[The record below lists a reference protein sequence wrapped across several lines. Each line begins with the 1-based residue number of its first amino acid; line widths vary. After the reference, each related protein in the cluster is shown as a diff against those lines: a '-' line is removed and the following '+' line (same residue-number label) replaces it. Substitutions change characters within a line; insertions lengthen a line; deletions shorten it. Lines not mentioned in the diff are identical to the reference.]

1 MDRGVSIV
9 MFPNGANHGP
19 HENRRDLRQYRN
31 DERDGTCEFG
41 TGYLIGNG
49 LVVTSAHVL
58 TNAHT
63 KIEVKFRNSSAN
75 SGLIDA
81 HLAWDGRPSLDV
93 ALLRCQVP
101 NDLPATVQALNTDP
115 PGSGQE
121 AHGKGFPQ
129 LTSRIAA
136 MRSERGN

>member
-1 MDRGVSIV
+1 MDLMRIAEIYVST
-9 MFPNGANHGP
+9 
-19 HENRRDLRQYRN
+19 ETTK
-31 DERDGTCEFG
+31 RDGTCEFG

-63 KIEVKFRNSSAN
+63 KIEVKFRNSPAN

-121 AHGKGFPQ
+121 RTGKVS
-129 LTSRIAA
+129 LS
-136 MRSERGN
+136 